1 MICIAASLVANLIQ
15 EVETVPEET
24 CGFLLGKTSRNKNN
38 ILNYIPVKNVSDQNR
53 DRHYL
58 IHPKDY
64 LQTEVLAMKTQTQM
78 IGIYHTHLDWPAI
91 PSETD
96 RLSAF
101 PNVSYVI
108 ISLNKLRFSD
118 IKSWRLNDTNQFIEE
133 KFHIITE

>member
-24 CGFLLGKTSRNKNN
+24 CGFLLGKTSRSKNN
-38 ILNYIPVKNVSDQNR
+38 ILNFVSVKNVSDQNKN
-53 DRHYL
+53 RHYL

-64 LQTEVLAMKTQTQM
+64 LQTEALAMKTQTQM

-101 PNVSYVI
+101 PNLSYVI
-108 ISLNKLRFSD
+108 ISLDKLRFSD
-118 IKSWRLNDTNQFIEE
+118 IKSWRLDDTNQFVEE
-133 KFHIITE
+133 NFQIITD